1 MADLQVVGGIKKLS
15 NQNYNSC
22 STCMM
27 SYLQGQDLWEVVNGN
42 ESTQPKDDG
51 NGTLRKWKIKAG
63 KAMFALKT
71 TVEEDVLEHIRN
83 AKTPKEA
90 WDIFVVLFS
99 KKNETRL
106 QLLESEL
113 LSIMQRNMTIAQYF
127 HKVKSLCREI
137 SELDPEAP
145 IGETRMK
152 RVIIHGLR
160 PEY

>member
-15 NQNYNSC
+15 NQNYNSW

-42 ESTQPKDDG
+42 ESTQPEDDG

-71 TVEEDVLEHIRN
+71 IVEEDVLEHIRN

-99 KKNETRL
+99 QKK
-106 QLLESEL
+106 
-113 LSIMQRNMTIAQYF
+113 
-127 HKVKSLCREI
+127 
-137 SELDPEAP
+137 
-145 IGETRMK
+145 
-152 RVIIHGLR
+152 
-160 PEY
+160 